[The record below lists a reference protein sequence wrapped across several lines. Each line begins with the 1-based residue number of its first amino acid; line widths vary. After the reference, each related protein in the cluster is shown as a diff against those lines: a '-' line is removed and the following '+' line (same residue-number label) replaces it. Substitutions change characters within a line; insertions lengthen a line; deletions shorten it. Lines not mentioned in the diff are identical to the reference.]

1 MEKRQGERSGGCS
14 ESRLLGLI
22 ARRIYFTLQIYGGAL
37 MAATR
42 EFLKSFLF
50 LKPSRSK
57 SGEAFLEGVEPRSS
71 VRRRV
76 QDLLEFVS
84 LSLAPPVHGVLH
96 FTLCRKTRRSCQP
109 EEWSFGNHMV
119 ESQYPRAGVG
129 FRSNWWLCSTL

>member
-42 EFLKSFLF
+42 EFLKSFLL

-57 SGEAFLEGVEPRSS
+57 SGEAFLEGVEPRSVVVAPICRLVGEHS
-71 VRRRV
+71 LDLVREGLR
-76 QDLLEFVS
+76 
-84 LSLAPPVHGVLH
+84 
-96 FTLCRKTRRSCQP
+96 
-109 EEWSFGNHMV
+109 
-119 ESQYPRAGVG
+119 
-129 FRSNWWLCSTL
+129 